1 MCKFDIEGINFFE
14 ELNKNN
20 SLRWNNFMGIIILV
34 IKIVYGYYR
43 NKFYSYRI
51 YINIKWVVKLR
62 LIKFIIII

>member
-1 MCKFDIEGINFFE
+1 
-14 ELNKNN
+14 
-20 SLRWNNFMGIIILV
+20 MGIIILV

-51 YINIKWVVKLR
+51 YISIKWVGKLR